1 MRKKEPRRRRSVEQ
15 TIALIADL
23 ETKIERQA
31 RKQRKAGSLLAS
43 AGPKPAKGRTS
54 RRGRRP

>member
-1 MRKKEPRRRRSVEQ
+1 MSKKEPRRRRSVEQ

-31 RKQRKAGSLLAS
+31 RRKAS
-43 AGPKPAKGRTS
+43 GRS
-54 RRGRRP
+54 RAQSPRRGVRVRR